1 MRKTLLLCI
10 MLALVVSLGCGKKEE
25 PAENAGQTE
34 QAEQSES
41 ITREKPAV
49 VARTPES
56 ERTDFKE
63 KFPLIDPVTKEKLT
77 SGETPYT
84 FVYKKKIYFFK
95 TEENLKLFKENPEKY
110 IAELE

>member
-1 MRKTLLLCI
+1 MKMTLLICI
-10 MLALVVSLGCGKKEE
+10 MLALVVSMGCGKKEE
-25 PAENAGQTE
+25 PATTDQTE
-34 QAEQSES
+34 QADQAK
-41 ITREKPAV
+41 TAVKEKPAV
-49 VARTPES
+49 VARTPKS

-84 FVYKKKIYFFK
+84 FVYKKKLYFFK
-95 TEENLKLFKENPEKY
+95 TEENLKLFKEDPEKY